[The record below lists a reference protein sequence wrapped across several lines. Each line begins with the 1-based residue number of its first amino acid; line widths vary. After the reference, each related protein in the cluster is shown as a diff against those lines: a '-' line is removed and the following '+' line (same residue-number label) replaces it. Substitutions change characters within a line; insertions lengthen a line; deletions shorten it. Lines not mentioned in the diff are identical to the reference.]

1 MRARRRYRLAVGAA
15 LAALLAS
22 PIVPA
27 APVSA
32 GADASASLT
41 ARPERVTRLRLGDLD
56 APAPAVARAAGRPRT
71 LTLRR
76 QVTPRF
82 SAVGVTW
89 MAEAA
94 GDVAGAHP
102 RVSVT
107 VRVRRDGAW
116 TGWRNAEEG
125 ETGPARATRDG
136 AEMQWWG
143 PADGVEVAVTA
154 ESGPPPRDV
163 AVDLIDPGERPGDAA
178 AAATPPAGAGAV
190 GPADAA
196 VDRIAAANSPYL
208 RQRVPRPTILRRAA
222 WGANERWMTWTPEY
236 VAYLK
241 ASAVHHTATTN
252 NYTAAQVPGILRSI
266 YRFHAVSR
274 GWGDIGYNVLVD
286 RFGRLWEGRAGGL
299 SRPVV
304 GAHSGGYNSYT
315 TGVSFIGDHRRRA
328 VPTRSREA
336 AARFLAWKFSISPAF
351 DPRGLTRLTGGGYT
365 SRYPPGTTITA
376 YRIHGHR
383 RTNATTCPGARGVAA
398 LGPLRRRV
406 AVLLGPW
413 MRTNVRR
420 TRLTVWRPSISTW
433 YVRGISGP
441 VLRGANGDVPVAAD
455 FDGDGTA
462 DLTTWTPVT
471 GTWTIRSSASRRT
484 GRVVLGGAGQQPV
497 PADTDG
503 DGRVEPMTFEP
514 LTGLWRRRGVA
525 AVRLGTLAGD
535 VPVPAD
541 YSGDGR
547 ADLAIWR
554 PSTGTWHIRGIAD
567 VTLGESWHVP
577 VPADYDGD
585 GDADP
590 ATWAPDS
597 ARFHVRGRPP
607 VEFGQ
612 VGDVPLPG
620 QYDGDAPADLAVWGI
635 VGGRGR
641 WLVHGFGTLFS
652 GTHGDQPIPAG

>member
-1 MRARRRYRLAVGAA
+1 
-15 LAALLAS
+15 
-22 PIVPA
+22 
-27 APVSA
+27 
-32 GADASASLT
+32 
-41 ARPERVTRLRLGDLD
+41 
-56 APAPAVARAAGRPRT
+56 
-71 LTLRR
+71 
-76 QVTPRF
+76 
-82 SAVGVTW
+82 
-89 MAEAA
+89 
-94 GDVAGAHP
+94 
-102 RVSVT
+102 
-107 VRVRRDGAW
+107 
-116 TGWRNAEEG
+116 
-125 ETGPARATRDG
+125 
-136 AEMQWWG
+136 
-143 PADGVEVAVTA
+143 
-154 ESGPPPRDV
+154 
-163 AVDLIDPGERPGDAA
+163 
-178 AAATPPAGAGAV
+178 
-190 GPADAA
+190 
-196 VDRIAAANSPYL
+196 
-208 RQRVPRPTILRRAA
+208 
-222 WGANERWMTWTPEY
+222 

-315 TGVSFIGDHRRRA
+315 TGVSFIGDHRGRA
-328 VPTRSREA
+328 VATRSREA

-351 DPRGLTRLTGGGYT
+351 DPRGLTRLTGGGFS

-376 YRIHGHR
+376 HRIHGHR

-406 AVLLGPW
+406 AVLLGQW

-420 TRLTVWRPSISTW
+420 TRLTVWRPSTSTW
-433 YVRGISGP
+433 YVRGVSGP

-462 DLTTWTPVT
+462 DLTTWTPAT

-484 GRVVLGGAGQQPV
+484 GRVVLGGTGQQPV

-525 AVRLGTLAGD
+525 AVRLGILAGD

-590 ATWAPDS
+590 ATWSPDS
-597 ARFHVRGRPP
+597 ARFHVRGWSP
-607 VEFGQ
+607 VAFGQ

-635 VGGRGR
+635 AGGRGR
-641 WLVHGFGTLFS
+641 WLVHGFGALVS

>member
-1 MRARRRYRLAVGAA
+1 
-15 LAALLAS
+15 
-22 PIVPA
+22 
-27 APVSA
+27 
-32 GADASASLT
+32 
-41 ARPERVTRLRLGDLD
+41 VTRLRLGDLG
-56 APAPAVARAAGRPRT
+56 APAPGVARAADRPRT
-71 LTLRR
+71 LLVRR
-76 QVTPRF
+76 PATPGF

-89 MAEAA
+89 TA
-94 GDVAGAHP
+94 DQSH
-102 RVSVT
+102 RHVSVT
-107 VRVRRDGAW
+107 VRVRRGGAW
-116 TGWRNAEEG
+116 TGWQTAPEGEEG
-125 ETGPARATRDG
+125 PSEERGAAGSRGAGGRRNGPARETRDG
-136 AEMQWWG
+136 TALQWWG

-154 ESGPPPRDV
+154 ESGAPPRDV

-190 GPADAA
+190 DPAGAGA
-196 VDRIAAANSPYL
+196 VDPTATVQRAAPARSAANSPYL
-208 RQRVPRPTILRRAA
+208 RQRVPMPTILRRSA

-236 VAYLK
+236 VAYVK
-241 ASAVHHTATTN
+241 ASAIHHTATTN
-252 NYTAAQVPGILRSI
+252 SYSAAQVPGILRSI

-315 TGVSFIGDHRRRA
+315 TGVSFIGDHRARA
-328 VPTRSREA
+328 VPAGSREA

-351 DPRGLTRLTGGGYT
+351 DPRGLTRLTGGGST

-406 AVLLGPW
+406 ATLLGPW
-413 MRTNVRR
+413 MRTDRRR
-420 TRLTVWRPSISTW
+420 TRLTVWRSSDSSW
-433 YVRGISGP
+433 YARGIRGAL
-441 VLRGANGDVPVAAD
+441 LRGANGDVPVAAD
-455 FDGDGTA
+455 FDGDGTT
-462 DLTTWTPVT
+462 DLTTWNPAT
-471 GTWTIRSSASRRT
+471 GTWTIRYSAGRRT
-484 GRVVLGGAGQQPV
+484 GRIVLGGAGQRPV
-497 PADTDG
+497 PADTNG
-503 DGRVEPMTFEP
+503 DGRAEPMTFEP
-514 LTGLWRRRGVA
+514 LTGLWRRPGVA
-525 AVRLGTLAGD
+525 AVRLGTRAGD

-554 PSTGTWHIRGIAD
+554 PSTGTWHIRGMAG
-567 VTLGESWHVP
+567 VTLGDAWHLP

-590 ATWAPDS
+590 ATWSPS
-597 ARFHVRGRPP
+597 TARFHLAGRPP
-607 VEFGQ
+607 IAFGQ

-620 QYDGDAPADLAVWGI
+620 QYDGDAPAELAVWGI

-641 WLVHGFGTLFS
+641 WLVQGFGALVS
-652 GTHGDQPIPAG
+652 GTHGDQPIPAS